1 MTAAGAREPAA
12 GALESAAGA
21 LESADPASVDDIEW
35 AVRLL
40 TVTPT
45 HEGRDRALLRQWAC
59 RADEFGSRLAPVPSA
74 ARVVERGGGLER
86 MLLARY
92 TSRPPTVEL
101 YTDTLALAEELV
113 DARGWRH
120 WYPPGSVRAAALA
133 HEAVHAHL
141 HHGPAKTALKQALGH
156 TVLRIGRR
164 RVAGHVAGAEEVAA
178 HAYARTVCGLGRSP
192 LLLTAALRTAL
203 ARPGAP
209 APRREN

>member
-1 MTAAGAREPAA
+1 VTVKNAPVRADLAAT
-12 GALESAAGA
+12 
-21 LESADPASVDDIEW
+21 DDIGW

-40 TVTPT
+40 AATPT
-45 HEGRDRALLRQWAC
+45 HEHRDPDLLRRWA
-59 RADEFGSRLAPVPSA
+59 RAADAFGSALAPVA
-74 ARVVERGGGLER
+74 CEARIVERDGGLELG
-86 MLLARY
+86 LLARY

-101 YTDTLALAEELV
+101 YTDTVELAERVV

-141 HHGPAKTALKQALGH
+141 HHGPAKAALKRALGH
-156 TVLRIGRR
+156 SALRLGRL

-192 LLLTAALRTAL
+192 LLLTAALAAETETETETGSATGSTSSP
-203 ARPGAP
+203 ARDA
-209 APRREN
+209 RREN